1 MKTLALTLA
10 VTLIASSSAFA
21 GSALFDVN
29 DAPAHFGSENA
40 QVLDVEYTASIDGA
54 ASEYNP
60 NINAAL
66 FDVTDQ

>member
-10 VTLIASSSAFA
+10 ATLIASSSAFA

-29 DAPAHFGSENA
+29 EAPINHGSENA

-54 ASEYNP
+54 AAQYNP
-60 NINAAL
+60 NINTAL